1 MSPTTAGKSSRRK
14 KGTRSLRG
22 RLSLSFLLIAILAVM
37 VPLLGLLQYRWIG
50 QVSAAERERLQENL
64 DISVRRF
71 SDDVIREMER
81 ATFAFR
87 LDGVSSEESME
98 ALLTRAWEQWQLT
111 ARYPGMIAGVYVVEP
126 GSEAADDRRV
136 RRFEAETGDL
146 TDVPT
151 PAALIGLP
159 TRLEFPNG
167 FRRGGPRPRL
177 DVMPVGAEGIWLP
190 VPLLGRRSIAVGT
203 PAIPLEWVTLRLD
216 SDFVTSTLLPDLVES
231 HFATRDFRVVIFESP
246 TADGVVYRSDETLSR
261 EAIPVPDATVSVFG
275 REGGRPPRGGAQ
287 GRGSGGGGRGR
298 GGAGFRRGFGPGAPS
313 LTVLGANWQLV
324 VNHRLGSLE
333 NAVSA
338 VRARNLAVGFGIL
351 GLLAVAGSMAII
363 WAERVRT
370 LGQMQIEFAAG
381 VSHELRTPLAVIRTA
396 AHNLSQGVIRDPKDV
411 REYAGIVLEEGRR
424 LSSMVDQIML
434 FAETESG
441 RRHYELKPVDV
452 VRVVAAAIETVST
465 PAEPSV
471 EILMGVGSDTPA
483 VLADE
488 TALRHCLQNLVSNAM
503 KHGRHD
509 GVARVS
515 IDAATDE
522 SGRTLRIHIADQG
535 AGIDVADR
543 PHLFEAF
550 YRGRNVSRTPGNGL
564 GLHLVKKMIEGQNG
578 SVRVSSDPGEGARFT
593 LELPLA
599 PEPAGE
605 PLKAAGVTT

>member
-1 MSPTTAGKSSRRK
+1 
-14 KGTRSLRG
+14 
-22 RLSLSFLLIAILAVM
+22 M

-50 QVSAAERERLQENL
+50 QVSAGAERERLQENL

-136 RRFEAETGDL
+136 RQFEADTGDL

-167 FRRGGPRPRL
+167 FRRGGPGPRL

-190 VPLLGRRSIAVGT
+190 VPLLARRSIAAGT

-231 HFATRDFRVVIFESP
+231 HFATRDFRVAIFESP
-246 TADGVVYRSDETLSR
+246 TADGVVYRSDETMSR

-287 GRGSGGGGRGR
+287 GRGGGGGRGR
-298 GGAGFRRGFGPGAPS
+298 GGGGFRRGFGPGAPP

-333 NAVSA
+333 NARFSGPRPKPCGRLRDSGPPGGRRFDGHHLG
-338 VRARNLAVGFGIL
+338 RAGAHARSDADRIRGRCLARIADAPGGNTD
-351 GLLAVAGSMAII
+351 GRTQPVAGC
-363 WAERVRT
+363 
-370 LGQMQIEFAAG
+370 
-381 VSHELRTPLAVIRTA
+381 
-396 AHNLSQGVIRDPKDV
+396 DPRPK
-411 REYAGIVLEEGRR
+411 GR
-424 LSSMVDQIML
+424 
-434 FAETESG
+434 
-441 RRHYELKPVDV
+441 P
-452 VRVVAAAIETVST
+452 
-465 PAEPSV
+465 
-471 EILMGVGSDTPA
+471 
-483 VLADE
+483 
-488 TALRHCLQNLVSNAM
+488 
-503 KHGRHD
+503 
-509 GVARVS
+509 
-515 IDAATDE
+515 
-522 SGRTLRIHIADQG
+522 
-535 AGIDVADR
+535 
-543 PHLFEAF
+543 
-550 YRGRNVSRTPGNGL
+550 
-564 GLHLVKKMIEGQNG
+564 
-578 SVRVSSDPGEGARFT
+578 
-593 LELPLA
+593 
-599 PEPAGE
+599 
-605 PLKAAGVTT
+605 